1 VDEKPENIIDFL
13 ILEGAVEMAGIDP
26 DTGEMLYGLTEKLES
41 VAPEIFSKIMEQF
54 HREILDLWAQG
65 FLEMNITEVS
75 PMVRITERALDDDA
89 VSQLSRQQQL
99 NLREIIAA
107 LRID

>member
-1 VDEKPENIIDFL
+1 MDENPENILDFL
-13 ILEGAVEMAGIDP
+13 ILEGAVELAGLDP
-26 DTGEMLYGLTEKLES
+26 ETGEMLYGLTEKLEG
-41 VAPEIFSKIMEQF
+41 VAPEIFNKIMEQF
-54 HREILDLWAQG
+54 HRDILDLWAQG
-65 FLEMNITEVS
+65 FLAMNITEVS
-75 PMVRITERALDDDA
+75 PMVRLTEMAFDEEA